1 MGYRLGLRLMRAL
14 LGLYLL
20 GCLGVD
26 LWIFWHGR
34 AFWRFSSCFGLY
46 LVGLLV

>member
-14 LGLYLL
+14 LGLCLL
-20 GCLGVD
+20 GYLGVD
-26 LWIFWHGR
+26 LQIFWLVR
-34 AFWRFSSCFGLY
+34 AFWRFSGYFGLY